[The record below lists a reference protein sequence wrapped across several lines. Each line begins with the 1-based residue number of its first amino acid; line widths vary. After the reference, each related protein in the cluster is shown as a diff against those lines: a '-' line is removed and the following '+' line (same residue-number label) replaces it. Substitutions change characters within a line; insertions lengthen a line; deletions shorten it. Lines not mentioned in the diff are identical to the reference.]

1 MSDYLTRRLAEMEKK
16 RKKTPDIL
24 MALEHP
30 PKIQKQPSEDTTLHK
45 QLLESKTNYRK
56 LHNIYTRTQKVLEGY
71 TSAPENLTAKL
82 NQLDLVLDDGR
93 GAIIKMKQ
101 QLKELSEQLKE

>member
-1 MSDYLTRRLAEMEKK
+1 MSDYLTRRMAEREKK

-24 MALEHP
+24 MALERS
-30 PKIQKQPSEDTTLHK
+30 QEKQQQPFEDTTLHK

-101 QLKELSEQLKE
+101 QLKELLKEKD